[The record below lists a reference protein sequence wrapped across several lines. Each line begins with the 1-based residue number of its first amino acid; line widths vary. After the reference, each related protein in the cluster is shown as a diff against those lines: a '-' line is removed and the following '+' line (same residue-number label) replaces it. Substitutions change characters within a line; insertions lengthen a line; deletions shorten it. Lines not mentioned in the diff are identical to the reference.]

1 MNQTKLILLMMQHSD
16 SKDLAKGIISNNIL
30 KDRSFEI
37 ARDRNYDG
45 NQRALASI
53 VYNFFDKK
61 TG

>member
-1 MNQTKLILLMMQHSD
+1 MMQHSD

-37 ARDRNYDG
+37 ARDCNYDG